1 MGEDYFVGI
10 LYLLALVVVFVPLV
24 LALHFHHVDDK
35 RKIHNLYSTDDD
47 RSVNR
52 NIHDSDSVVVQC
64 AICGHRAITSNHVQ
78 VDTDY
83 LVA

>member
-1 MGEDYFVGI
+1 MVEDYFVGI
-10 LYLLALVVVFVPLV
+10 LYFFALVVVFVPLV

-35 RKIHNLYSTDDD
+35 RKLHNLYSTDDD

-52 NIHDSDSVVVQC
+52 NIHDSDLVVVQC
-64 AICGHRAITSNHVQ
+64 ASCGHRAVTVNHVK

-83 LVA
+83 LMV